1 LSEAPGRLPSPV
13 IPALVL
19 RHAYHTTHTHNTHT
33 MRGAMYSGAVL
44 AALLASASASEEDL
58 SSPMIRT
65 AMEFLG
71 RASTTSN
78 VLTLNLTNLL
88 ILLILKA
95 IIIGFGIFAAGGGS
109 LGGGL
114 GGNIGRSADGEDK
127 RIVSQSDMTGGMCF
141 LMYTSGAEEK
151 MACVQRTACED
162 PYLAT
167 DYVTAAKMWYKMH
180 KLMSS

>member
-1 LSEAPGRLPSPV
+1 MV
-13 IPALVL
+13 
-19 RHAYHTTHTHNTHT
+19 
-33 MRGAMYSGAVL
+33 SGAVL
-44 AALLASASASEEDL
+44 AALIASASAGEDDL
-58 SSPMIRT
+58 SSPMIKT

-95 IIIGFGIFAAGGGS
+95 IIIGFGIFTAGGGT
-109 LGGGL
+109 LGG
-114 GGNIGRSADGEDK
+114 IGRSADGED
-127 RIVSQSDMTGGMCF
+127 RRLVSQSDLTGGMCF

-151 MACVQRTACED
+151 LSCVRRTACED

-167 DYVTAAKMWYKMH
+167 DYITAAKMWYKMH
-180 KLMSS
+180 KLMQS

>member
-1 LSEAPGRLPSPV
+1 
-13 IPALVL
+13 
-19 RHAYHTTHTHNTHT
+19 
-33 MRGAMYSGAVL
+33 MYSGAVL

-109 LGGGL
+109 LG
-114 GGNIGRSADGEDK
+114 RSADGED
-127 RIVSQSDMTGGMCF
+127 RRLVSQSDMTGGMCF
-141 LMYTSGAEEK
+141 LMFTSGAEEK
-151 MACVQRTACED
+151 LDCVRRTACED

-167 DYVTAAKMWYKMH
+167 DYITAAKMWYKMH
-180 KLMSS
+180 KLMKAYVPFEEKYSKIMYAVQEASEYGKTGSECAVQYPW

>member
-1 LSEAPGRLPSPV
+1 
-13 IPALVL
+13 
-19 RHAYHTTHTHNTHT
+19 
-33 MRGAMYSGAVL
+33 MYSGAVL
-44 AALLASASASEEDL
+44 ADLLASAAAEDDL

-65 AMEFLG
+65 AMEFIG

-109 LGGGL
+109 LGGV
-114 GGNIGRSADGEDK
+114 GRSADGGERK
-127 RIVSQSDMTGGMCF
+127 GVVTQSDMTGGMCF

-151 MACVQRTACED
+151 MDCIRRTACED

-167 DYVTAAKMWYKMH
+167 DYITAAKMWYKMH
-180 KLMSS
+180 KLMQS